1 MWTAVGVL
9 AQPVRP
15 EILALAIHASEHHGV
30 ASVREA
36 ARLGVDRRQLRRAEA
51 AGLIEFVHPDVVRFR
66 GTVVTRHLRVA
77 AAVSQIRDSTA
88 SHESALWLHGVP
100 RVPFAVAVTTAP
112 SGCSSRWG
120 IRIHRS
126 GDLEPDQVTRI
137 DGIPVTTLPRTVVD
151 LSSVFGRARLAYLI
165 DHLTIVERRT
175 SVGEIQR
182 VLRQVNRRGRPGIGV
197 LQPLLDAR
205 SPGDAAPRSRVE
217 RRVDRLLETSGL
229 LPVPSAEYP
238 LPTDDLEGL
247 VDRAWEGVRMILEI
261 DGRAW
266 HAREAAM
273 ARDRAR
279 DRAAAAGGW
288 LTLRVLDSEVAQD
301 PAGVLRDLEA
311 AYRSRVALLMP

>member
-1 MWTAVGVL
+1 ML
-9 AQPVRP
+9 ARPVRS
-15 EILALAIHASEHHGV
+15 EILALALHASEHHGV
-30 ASVREA
+30 ASVGEA
-36 ARLGVDRRQLRRAEA
+36 AGLGVDRRQLRRAEA

-66 GTVVTRHLRVA
+66 GTVTTRHLQVA
-77 AAVSQIRDSTA
+77 AAVAQVKGSIA
-88 SHESALWLHGVP
+88 SHESSLWLHGIS

-137 DGIPVTTLPRTVVD
+137 DRIPVTTLPRTVVD
-151 LSSVFGRARLAYLI
+151 LSSVFSRARLAHLI

-175 SVGEIQR
+175 SVGAIQR

-197 LQPLLDAR
+197 LEPLLDAR
-205 SPGDAAPRSRVE
+205 SPGAAAPRSRVE
-217 RRVDRLLETSGL
+217 RRVDRLIEASGL
-229 LPVPSAEYP
+229 LPVPIAEYP
-238 LPTDDLEGL
+238 LPAVGLEGL
-247 VDRAWEGVRMILEI
+247 VDRAWENARMILEI

-279 DRAAAAGGW
+279 DRAAAAAGW
-288 LTLRVLDSEVAQD
+288 LTLRVLDSEVTQD

-311 AYRSRVALLMP
+311 AYRSRLALHMP